1 MKVSMC
7 KVFDPYL
14 GDWVDMG
21 VFSTSAKA
29 TESGMLYI
37 TNAHGDVS
45 WLDFDYDTNV
55 HTDWYQDVHDRIFT
69 RVVTEC
75 EIDKGLA

>member
-7 KVFDPYL
+7 KVFDPRL

-29 TESGMLYI
+29 LDSGTLYI
-37 TNAHGDVS
+37 TNACGDVYL
-45 WLDFDYDTNV
+45 LDFDYDTNV
-55 HTDWYQDVHDRIFT
+55 HTDWYQDADGAIFT

-75 EIDKGLA
+75 EIDKGLV